1 MFLNLKPFNRYIA
14 YHRFKM
20 EYINHVVDIIKP
32 NIHTHSMDIFYS
44 KPIYSKQQN
53 LLKFMRFPNYIYCIC
68 LPNRY
73 GPAILT
79 RDSYLQGNIY
89 ELCI

>member
-1 MFLNLKPFNRYIA
+1 MFLNLKPFNRYIT

-53 LLKFMRFPNYIYCIC
+53 LL
-68 LPNRY
+68 
-73 GPAILT
+73 
-79 RDSYLQGNIY
+79 
-89 ELCI
+89 